1 MLDTHTDIA
10 RAAIEATFLPRRAA
24 FPRDIDH
31 SRRVLAA
38 SRELLKRLR
47 QSHGDDTSR
56 AWEDADPVPF
66 AISAFEPMFSGQCS
80 KIWCWEHTRPNVNGA
95 IWLRPW
101 YSNTPG
107 AIRSKLACWIGS
119 PGSKYLVPSRVERVF

>member
-66 AISAFEPMFSGQCS
+66 AISAFDADVLRAVFKDLVLGTYAPKCQWRDLAKTLVLEYAGCDQVEVGLLDW
-80 KIWCWEHTRPNVNGA
+80 ITR
-95 IWLRPW
+95 
-101 YSNTPG
+101 
-107 AIRSKLACWIGS
+107 K
-119 PGSKYLVPSRVERVF
+119 

>member
-10 RAAIEATFLPRRAA
+10 RAAIEATFLPRRAT

-66 AISAFEPMFSGQCS
+66 AISAFDADVLRAVFKDLVLGTYAPKCRWRDLAKTLVLEYAGCDQVEVGLLDW
-80 KIWCWEHTRPNVNGA
+80 ITR
-95 IWLRPW
+95 
-101 YSNTPG
+101 
-107 AIRSKLACWIGS
+107 K
-119 PGSKYLVPSRVERVF
+119 